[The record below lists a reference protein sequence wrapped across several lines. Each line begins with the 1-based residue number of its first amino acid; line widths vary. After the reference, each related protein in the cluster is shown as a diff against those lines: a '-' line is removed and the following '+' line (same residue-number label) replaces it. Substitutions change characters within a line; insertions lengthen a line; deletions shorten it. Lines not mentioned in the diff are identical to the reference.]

1 VPKNP
6 LDEVGRKLR
15 PAVCEIVVMFL
26 LRPIVPRDEAGA
38 VGANAGSV
46 CTSFAIGLLSL
57 SSAQSRALMELKCS
71 STLLGAR
78 KTLLSVQ

>member
-1 VPKNP
+1 
-6 LDEVGRKLR
+6 
-15 PAVCEIVVMFL
+15 MFL
-26 LRPIVPRDEAGA
+26 LRPLVLRGEADA
-38 VGANAGSV
+38 VGANAGSA

-57 SSAQSRALMELKCS
+57 SSAQSRTLMELKCS